1 MNLSANHI
9 VCSFTVVLGC
19 LLSAGCADIE
29 ATEQDDSEEVD
40 SVAQA
45 AAVALLQCGGAGIRV
60 VDQSLYGSEFPQNV
74 VDGGTIIK
82 QQWMSKTPG
91 YPAKEYDTKE
101 AAEADLPEVCASF
114 GSAEDEA
121 LKALV
126 GQTAMAACTGK
137 LFSAFACEQ
146 CENGAGDKCEKE
158 IRQGTCE
165 WRVPGGEPS
174 VDVSSH
180 ISTVEPRTDP
190 NVRLIVPP
198 QPVVSTGPAPGTKYV
213 GDCVL
218 TASAAAQIT
227 DNLVGCGEANSCD

>member
-1 MNLSANHI
+1 MDVEDARL
-9 VCSFTVVLGC
+9 
-19 LLSAGCADIE
+19 
-29 ATEQDDSEEVD
+29 
-40 SVAQA
+40 
-45 AAVALLQCGGAGIRV
+45 
-60 VDQSLYGSEFPQNV
+60 
-74 VDGGTIIK
+74 
-82 QQWMSKTPG
+82 
-91 YPAKEYDTKE
+91 KEYDTKE

-137 LFSAFACEQ
+137 LFSAW
-146 CENGAGDKCEKE
+146 
-158 IRQGTCE
+158 TCE